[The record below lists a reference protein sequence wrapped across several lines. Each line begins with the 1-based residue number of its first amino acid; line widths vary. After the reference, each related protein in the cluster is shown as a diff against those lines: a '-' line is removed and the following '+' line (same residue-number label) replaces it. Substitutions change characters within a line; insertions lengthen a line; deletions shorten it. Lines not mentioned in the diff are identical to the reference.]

1 MNQTKKRL
9 KIITLAISITDI
21 ETIQLQIYK
30 LSPLK
35 TDLKIQEIVAGLQ
48 AENYA
53 QTQALINT
61 YIETPMEEILQRTS
75 QEAKQ
80 LKKSEAK
87 DIIEEFDLF
96 ETTPAQTIDAGK
108 EMFDFDS
115 LEPKKT
121 SKIEQKSIDFD
132 TLLNIETKD
141 VLLDNIEPY
150 VNPALKKS
158 FIKKEK
164 EHSESKKESHI
175 DISIIPR
182 DTFFDTEDTPV
193 VQEPEKKEETIA
205 HIKDEELVLP
215 EESTQ
220 ENHID
225 TETIARDTFFDTEDT
240 TVVQESEKEEE
251 TINQIE
257 DEEIALPEENTQ
269 ENHIDTETIA
279 RDTFFDTEDTPVVQG
294 SEKKEETINQIEDEE
309 SIQENHETM
318 TQKMPEAA
326 LSTEQ
331 VPSQYEAIP
340 YIDQKFKNMHTQYPP
355 VQESDEN
362 FSSVQAW
369 LLKISNEGY
378 THDEI
383 EEVIKHIKK
392 LTETKNLG
400 EAAELLLITGA
411 TKSKFAQLILARA
424 LYTGEILQKNL
435 PESFTLIN
443 RLAIDDNYPEAIC
456 DLAQFYEHGIGIGKD
471 KKRAEMLY
479 KEAMDLE
486 ITRAMAHYERLRK
499 QNRGFFS
506 AFKK

>member
-96 ETTPAQTIDAGK
+96 ETTPAQPIDAGR

-121 SKIEQKSIDFD
+121 SKIGQKSIDFD

-240 TVVQESEKEEE
+240 TVVQESEKE
-251 TINQIE
+251 
-257 DEEIALPEENTQ
+257 
-269 ENHIDTETIA
+269 
-279 RDTFFDTEDTPVVQG
+279 
-294 SEKKEETINQIEDEE
+294 EETINQIEDEE